1 MCFINKLMRILFG
14 EKEDNNQE
22 ESSSSSQSSV
32 SPDVVT
38 PIVGKKR
45 ALCFGINDYPGSG
58 NDLRG
63 CLNDVADWSNL
74 LKDVY
79 KFDEVS
85 NILNSNCTRE
95 TIKMAMEEIIAL
107 SMPNDVL
114 VISYSGHGTY
124 VADRD
129 GDEIDGKDEAICL
142 YDGLLIDDEIKEI
155 MSKIKDDV
163 RTTIIFDSC
172 FSGTATRAFNF
183 NEDSFYR
190 VSRFMPSKDNGK
202 IVCVKTKGRIFRAF
216 EEKDMKE
223 ILISGCSDTE
233 VSYDAQ
239 FGGKYYGAM
248 SYSATRVLKKNP
260 NVTYAEFYKAL
271 REELPSSQ
279 YPQTPQLECRE
290 EYKSRFMF
298 S

>member
-1 MCFINKLMRILFG
+1 MCFITKLMKFLFG
-14 EKEDNNQE
+14 EKENNQE
-22 ESSSSSQSSV
+22 ESSQSSISSDDIMV
-32 SPDVVT
+32 A
-38 PIVGKKR
+38 GKKR
-45 ALCFGINDYPGSG
+45 ALCFGINDYPGSS

-63 CLNDVADWSNL
+63 CLNDVSDWTSL
-74 LKDVY
+74 LRDVY
-79 KFDEVS
+79 RFDQLT
-85 NILNSNCTRE
+85 NITNANCTRNN
-95 TIKMAMEEIIAL
+95 IKKAMEEIINI

-142 YDGLLIDDEIKEI
+142 YDGFLIDDEIKEI

-202 IVCVKTKGRIFRAF
+202 IACVKTKGRIFRSA

-223 ILISGCSDTE
+223 ILVSGCSDTE

-239 FGGKYYGAM
+239 FDGQYYGAM
-248 SYSATRVLKKNP
+248 SYFATRVLRENP
-260 NVTYAEFYKAL
+260 MVTYSEFYKAL
-271 REELPSSQ
+271 KEKLPNSQ
-279 YPQTPQLECRE
+279 YPQTPQLEGRE
-290 EYKSRFMF
+290 EYKSRFIF